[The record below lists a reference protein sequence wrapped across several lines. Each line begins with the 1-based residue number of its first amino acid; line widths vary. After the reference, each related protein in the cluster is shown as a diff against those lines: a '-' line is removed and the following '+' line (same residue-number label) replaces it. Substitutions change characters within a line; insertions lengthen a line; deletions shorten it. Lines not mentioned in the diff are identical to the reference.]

1 MRIKTFLV
9 PLIAGTIFLS
19 ACKQNAISLAYT
31 NAKGE
36 VPQLGNLIFRFN
48 QFAGKRFHAQ
58 CLGFYRIYFI

>member
-19 ACKQNAISLAYT
+19 ACSKNFVSLSYT

-36 VPQLGNLIFRFN
+36 VPQLGNLIFRFS
-48 QFAGKRFHAQ
+48 Q
-58 CLGFYRIYFI
+58 